1 MSIIELTRNS
11 MIIAGLILIVFIFF
25 VAFVAAQFF
34 FYRYTKRA
42 FWRAF
47 MPLALRKTLLPDD
60 TVKMDVFTVMEEYI
74 AALLIGSFIMLP
86 TIALNCMGFL
96 SLF

>member
-1 MSIIELTRNS
+1 
-11 MIIAGLILIVFIFF
+11 
-25 VAFVAAQFF
+25 
-34 FYRYTKRA
+34 
-42 FWRAF
+42 

-86 TIALNCMGFL
+86 TIALSCMGFL